1 MKQSELQL
9 SNPSEKSLLKKY
21 IEWVLRR
28 PLPFLVAIG
37 IITALFAWNLPRLT
51 LKTSVYDLIIED
63 LPESL
68 QYRLFKKNFE
78 SDEIIR
84 ILIRGRNIFD
94 PHTFEEVQRIADTA
108 AKIKGVDTLLSKKR
122 MLYLHGRRDLR
133 SHHPG

>member
-1 MKQSELQL
+1 MG
-9 SNPSEKSLLKKY
+9 P
-21 IEWVLRR
+21 
-28 PLPFLVAIG
+28 PMATAIPCG
-37 IITALFAWNLPRLT
+37 HWHHTALFAWNLPQLT

-108 AKIKGVDTLLSKKR
+108 SKIKGVRRVISLPGIKETVGISQKWTLEEF
-122 MLYLHGRRDLR
+122 
-133 SHHPG
+133 